1 MDSVIKAFFSIK
13 VDFSART
20 ISVRSEGFRRF
31 KEPACSHRKR
41 RVFSCEKC
49 VIKMENILLNLILIW
64 LCCKNAQCM
73 SVSGWSCNGE
83 KKKKNSCGVFCV
95 CVRVRLC
102 SVQRA
107 DVLPPSVEASVVL
120 CSRLTWTRTP
130 PPQGSSSSR
139 NDISHQAGEDGV
151 TGNLLLS
158 DRPCHRLTHSWLL
171 KDLLHLSSICKTQLI
186 HAFSVYLEAL

>member
-49 VIKMENILLNLILIW
+49 VIKMENILLNLIINW

-83 KKKKNSCGVFCV
+83 KKEKFLWGFCV
-95 CVRVRLC
+95 CVCEGQIVFC
-102 SVQRA
+102 A
-107 DVLPPSVEASVVL
+107 AGWCPSSLRRSICCA
-120 CSRLTWTRTP
+120 
-130 PPQGSSSSR
+130 
-139 NDISHQAGEDGV
+139 
-151 TGNLLLS
+151 LLS
-158 DRPCHRLTHSWLL
+158 SAPGSPGPGRHLPRAAAAAEMTYHIRPGRMESRAIYCCLTGRVT
-171 KDLLHLSSICKTQLI
+171 DLHTPV
-186 HAFSVYLEAL
+186 F